1 VIRWGKQHQGFGICP
16 PRNESGNTGGW
27 RGVAANWFKHNPCRL
42 NSNFLKLIG
51 DEKSVL
57 TIAEHRDGVKK
68 IAAEPSA
75 SLLKQGLRSGKPVK
89 LLRIS
94 LPVPTFG

>member
-1 VIRWGKQHQGFGICP
+1 MGQAAPRLRDLP

-27 RGVAANWFKHNPCRL
+27 RGVAAVWLEHNPCRL